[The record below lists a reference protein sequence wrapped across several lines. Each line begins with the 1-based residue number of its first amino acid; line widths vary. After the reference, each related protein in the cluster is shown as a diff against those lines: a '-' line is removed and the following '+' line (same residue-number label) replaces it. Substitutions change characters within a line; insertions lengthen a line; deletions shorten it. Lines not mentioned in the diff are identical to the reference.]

1 MKVKEKVGGREEI
14 RTPDPL
20 LAKQVLSQLSYTPMC
35 TLLYSKLFSLRLHVH
50 FFSRCKLEA

>member
-1 MKVKEKVGGREEI
+1 
-14 RTPDPL
+14 
-20 LAKQVLSQLSYTPMC
+20 MC